1 MTIEEDLQRKR
12 TRLNNYYEQE
22 TKILSGG
29 VQAYGIGSRNLQR
42 YQTALT
48 EVRSAIKEL
57 EFEVKALE
65 RKMCG
70 RSPNRSFSV
79 VPTDW

>member
-1 MTIEEDLQRKR
+1 MTIEEELQRKQI
-12 TRLNNYYEQE
+12 RLNNYYDQE
-22 TKILSGG
+22 TKILSDG
-29 VQAYGIGSRNLQR
+29 VQAYGIGSRSIQR
-42 YQTALT
+42 YQVALA

-57 EFEVKALE
+57 ELEVKALE